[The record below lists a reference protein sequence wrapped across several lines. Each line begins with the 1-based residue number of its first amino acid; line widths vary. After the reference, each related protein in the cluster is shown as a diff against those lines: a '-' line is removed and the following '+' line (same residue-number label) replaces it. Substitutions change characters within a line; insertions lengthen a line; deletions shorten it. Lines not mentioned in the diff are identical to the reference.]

1 VKYPRLTRLR
11 RLPGELVGKR
21 YLQSDAHLWRA
32 LEPVLAR
39 SSSKGCTFFE
49 LAHIHRHVIKR
60 RPARI
65 LELGSGISTI
75 VLASAATRIRTEGGV
90 CFVVSMEQHDS
101 WFNEIRQLVP
111 PELAQSIELILSPIE
126 DRKIGR
132 RIAGCYSMKPK
143 QAYDFVFIDG
153 PQHPLR
159 NDPAYFD
166 GDLLDAIDWNPNAF
180 TACLD
185 GRTGT
190 LANLRQILP
199 WAGITHNPNHKFTHI
214 EIPSVSARTPPQ
226 PL

>member
-1 VKYPRLTRLR
+1 
-11 RLPGELVGKR
+11 
-21 YLQSDAHLWRA
+21 
-32 LEPVLAR
+32 
-39 SSSKGCTFFE
+39 
-49 LAHIHRHVIKR
+49 VIKR
-60 RPARI
+60 KPARI

-101 WFNEIRQLVP
+101 WFKEIRQLVP

-166 GDLLDAIDWNPNAF
+166 GDLLDVIDWNPNAF

-199 WAGITHNPNHKFTHI
+199 WAGITHNPHHI
-214 EIPSVSARTPPQ
+214 ALEKPNVNITPRAPRE
-226 PL
+226 PHGPK